1 LISVSTASTDANQT
15 NNSVALALTAVNPA
29 PNIVLGGAALLTEGF
44 APPNG
49 TIDSGETVTVLL
61 TLTNSGNADTASV
74 VATLLAT
81 NGVTPLSGPQ
91 NYGALLHGGVSGA
104 NQYTFVA
111 SGANGGTVAAVLQL
125 QEDMRLVGEAQTGA
139 EGVAR
144 FRELRPDVT
153 LMDLQMPGMSGVQA
167 IEAIR
172 SEAPNAKIV
181 VLTTYDGDAQALR
194 ALRAGAAGYLLKS
207 SLRKELIE
215 TIRTV
220 HAGRKHVSTAMAE
233 RMAVHAVDERLSER
247 EIAILRLVADG
258 NQNKQIAW
266 KLSISEETVK
276 AHLKSIFGKLD
287 VSDRTD
293 AVTVAVRRGII
304 DL

>member
-1 LISVSTASTDANQT
+1 
-15 NNSVALALTAVNPA
+15 
-29 PNIVLGGAALLTEGF
+29 
-44 APPNG
+44 
-49 TIDSGETVTVLL
+49 
-61 TLTNSGNADTASV
+61 
-74 VATLLAT
+74 
-81 NGVTPLSGPQ
+81 
-91 NYGALLHGGVSGA
+91 
-104 NQYTFVA
+104 
-111 SGANGGTVAAVLQL
+111 VAAVLEL
-125 QEDMRLVGEAQTGA
+125 QEDMRLVGEAQSGA

-153 LMDLQMPGMSGVQA
+153 LMDLQMPGMNGVQA

-215 TIRTV
+215 TIRDV
-220 HAGRKHVSTAMAE
+220 HAGRKHVSGTMAE
-233 RMAVHAVDERLSER
+233 RIAVHAVDERLSER
-247 EIAILRLVADG
+247 EMAILRLVADG

-287 VSDRTD
+287 VSDRTH

>member
-1 LISVSTASTDANQT
+1 MPRPDERSISVLVVDDHPM
-15 NNSVALALTAVNPA
+15 LR
-29 PNIVLGGAALLTEGF
+29 EG
-44 APPNG
+44 
-49 TIDSGETVTVLL
+49 
-61 TLTNSGNADTASV
+61 
-74 VATLLAT
+74 
-81 NGVTPLSGPQ
+81 
-91 NYGALLHGGVSGA
+91 
-104 NQYTFVA
+104 
-111 SGANGGTVAAVLQL
+111 VAAVLQL
-125 QEDMRLVGEAQTGA
+125 QEDMRLVGEAQSGA

-153 LMDLQMPGMSGVQA
+153 LMDLQMPGMSGIQA

-215 TIRTV
+215 TIRDV
-220 HAGRKHVSTAMAE
+220 HAGRKHVSAAMAE
-233 RMAVHAVDERLSER
+233 RIAVHAVDERLSER
-247 EIAILRLVADG
+247 ELAILRLVADG
-258 NQNKQIAW
+258 NQNKQVAW

-287 VSDRTD
+287 VSDRTH

>member
-1 LISVSTASTDANQT
+1 MPRPDDRAISVLVVDDHPM
-15 NNSVALALTAVNPA
+15 LR
-29 PNIVLGGAALLTEGF
+29 EG
-44 APPNG
+44 
-49 TIDSGETVTVLL
+49 
-61 TLTNSGNADTASV
+61 
-74 VATLLAT
+74 
-81 NGVTPLSGPQ
+81 
-91 NYGALLHGGVSGA
+91 
-104 NQYTFVA
+104 
-111 SGANGGTVAAVLQL
+111 VAAVLQL
-125 QEDMRLVGEAQTGA
+125 QEDMRLVGEAQSGA

-153 LMDLQMPGMSGVQA
+153 LMDLQMPGMTGVQA

-215 TIRTV
+215 TIRDV
-220 HAGRKHVSTAMAE
+220 HAGRKHVSAAMAQQI
-233 RMAVHAVDERLSER
+233 ALHAVDDRLSER
-247 EIAILRLVADG
+247 EMAVLRLVADG

-287 VSDRTD
+287 VSDRTH

>member
-1 LISVSTASTDANQT
+1 MPRPDERTISVLVVDDHPM
-15 NNSVALALTAVNPA
+15 LR
-29 PNIVLGGAALLTEGF
+29 EG
-44 APPNG
+44 
-49 TIDSGETVTVLL
+49 
-61 TLTNSGNADTASV
+61 
-74 VATLLAT
+74 
-81 NGVTPLSGPQ
+81 
-91 NYGALLHGGVSGA
+91 
-104 NQYTFVA
+104 
-111 SGANGGTVAAVLQL
+111 VAAVLQL
-125 QEDMRLVGEAQTGA
+125 QEDMRLVGEAQSGA

-153 LMDLQMPGMSGVQA
+153 LMDLQMPGMNGVQA

-215 TIRTV
+215 TIRDV
-220 HAGRKHVSTAMAE
+220 HAGRKRVSAAMAE
-233 RMAVHAVDERLSER
+233 RIAVHAVDERLSER

-258 NQNKQIAW
+258 NQNKHVAW

-287 VSDRTD
+287 VSDRTH

>member
-1 LISVSTASTDANQT
+1 MPQPDERPISVLVVDDHPM
-15 NNSVALALTAVNPA
+15 LR
-29 PNIVLGGAALLTEGF
+29 EG
-44 APPNG
+44 
-49 TIDSGETVTVLL
+49 
-61 TLTNSGNADTASV
+61 
-74 VATLLAT
+74 
-81 NGVTPLSGPQ
+81 
-91 NYGALLHGGVSGA
+91 
-104 NQYTFVA
+104 
-111 SGANGGTVAAVLQL
+111 VAAVLEL
-125 QEDMRLVGEAQTGA
+125 QEDMRLVGEAQSGA

-153 LMDLQMPGMSGVQA
+153 LMDLQMPGMTGVQA

-172 SEAPNAKIV
+172 NEAPNAKIV
-181 VLTTYDGDAQALR
+181 VLTTYDGDAQGLR

-215 TIRTV
+215 TIRDV
-220 HAGRKHVSTAMAE
+220 HAGRKHVSASMAE
-233 RMAVHAVDERLSER
+233 RIAVHAVDERLSER
-247 EIAILRLVADG
+247 EIAVLRLVADG

-287 VSDRTD
+287 VSDRTH

>member
-1 LISVSTASTDANQT
+1 MPRPDERPISVLVVDDHPM
-15 NNSVALALTAVNPA
+15 LR
-29 PNIVLGGAALLTEGF
+29 EG
-44 APPNG
+44 
-49 TIDSGETVTVLL
+49 
-61 TLTNSGNADTASV
+61 
-74 VATLLAT
+74 
-81 NGVTPLSGPQ
+81 
-91 NYGALLHGGVSGA
+91 
-104 NQYTFVA
+104 
-111 SGANGGTVAAVLQL
+111 VAAVLQL
-125 QEDMRLVGEAQTGA
+125 QEDMRLVGEAQSGA

-153 LMDLQMPGMSGVQA
+153 LMDLQMPGMNGVQA

-181 VLTTYDGDAQALR
+181 VLTTYEGDAQALR

-215 TIRTV
+215 TIRAV
-220 HAGRKHVSTAMAE
+220 HAGRKHVSAVMAQ
-233 RMAVHAVDERLSER
+233 RIAVHAVDERLSER
-247 EIAILRLVADG
+247 EMAILRLVADG

-287 VSDRTD
+287 VSDRTH